1 MLDPETLARAA
12 ENLLREP
19 VLVEALDELERQ
31 ATEAWAA
38 TKLGD
43 TDKRE
48 IAWHTLK
55 ASHRLKAYLNALV
68 DEGKIIAAR
77 STVQGAMR

>member
-1 MLDPETLARAA
+1 MLDPETHARAA
-12 ENLLREP
+12 ANLLREP
-19 VLVEALDELERQ
+19 VLIDALDELERQ
-31 ATEAWAA
+31 ATDAWAA

-68 DEGKIIAAR
+68 DNGKVIAAR
-77 STVQGAMR
+77 ATVQHALR